1 MQLTFGL
8 LSCLLCG
15 GSMKLYWGRY
25 GETELLGEFSTEEEI
40 YERITEF
47 LDELQFKSYYS
58 RQWYEEDG
66 TLVIDYGSWRN
77 LFFIKGE

>member
-1 MQLTFGL
+1 MQLSYGL

-25 GETELLGEFSTEEEI
+25 GEMELLGEYDTMEEVN
-40 YERITEF
+40 YRMREF
-47 LDELQFKSYYS
+47 LAELQFKSYYN

-66 TLVIDYGSWRN
+66 TLVIDYGSYRN